1 MFWGL
6 DTMATNAYLIYSDIE
21 DLPPISHKEF
31 RLQCAWGLILAGPSL
46 ETRSRDAA
54 PKPAKK
60 VNIKSDTALPL
71 DCSGPGHMPIHLLLG
86 KKLACWLCRWKR
98 RGDGKGSK
106 DAPKTRWSCGR
117 CDLPL
122 CLFEDRNCFLELHV
136 S

>member
-1 MFWGL
+1 
-6 DTMATNAYLIYSDIE
+6 MATNAYLMYSDIE

-31 RLQCAWGLILAGPSL
+31 RLQCTWGLILAGSSL
-46 ETRSRDAA
+46 ETRSREAA

-60 VNIKSDTALPL
+60 VKIKSDTALPL
-71 DCSGPGHMPIHLLLG
+71 DRSGSGHMPIHLPPG
-86 KKLACWLCRWKR
+86 KKLACWLCRWKC

-122 CLFEDRNCFLELHV
+122 CFFEDRNCFLELHV